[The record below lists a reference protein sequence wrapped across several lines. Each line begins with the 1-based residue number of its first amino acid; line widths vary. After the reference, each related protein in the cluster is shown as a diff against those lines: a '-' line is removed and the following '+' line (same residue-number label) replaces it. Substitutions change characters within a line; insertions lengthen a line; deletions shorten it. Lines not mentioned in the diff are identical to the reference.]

1 MSASAAEASPRQRT
15 HKSGSGA
22 RAGTLS
28 LAPSCFLAALG
39 GLMTAGA
46 FPPADVLVC
55 AVAGPA
61 LLVVAVRGQKSGRG
75 GIIAGIFGVVF
86 QAALLQW
93 LALSIGPVA
102 WLALSFVQAL
112 WFVALGILLPVLAR
126 LPGWPLWFAVAW
138 SATEAVRGSW
148 PFGGVPWGR
157 LGFTIV
163 DSPLEPLLPY
173 FGVSVTGWLFALA
186 AALVAELARPMAW
199 SRKASLEGLVAWAA
213 AALVTVVVPYET
225 TEIGRMTTAVV
236 QGGVPGDGRQ
246 LVAHHREVTQNHVEA
261 TRDLAARAR
270 RGEVSQP
277 RLVIWP
283 ENSTAVDPLRDPI
296 AREAVDT
303 AARAAGAPILVGGVV
318 DGPSGALNQGI
329 EWGPTGPGRAR
340 YTKQHLVPFGEYIP
354 FRETLGG
361 LSPRLAEVRRDMVPG
376 PSADPLRIAGVP
388 IADAIC
394 FDIAYDDVISEQVER
409 GAHLVVVQTSNAS
422 FAGTTQLEQQLAMTR
437 ARALETGRA
446 VAVASTTGITALVG
460 PRGEV
465 VARLPLGVTDY
476 LIADMPLSDTL
487 TPAVRWGRNAGP
499 VSAFLAAG
507 GLVVGMLRGQAQRRG
522 GASGGSPGWRR
533 AAIPHSTA
541 P

>member
-1 MSASAAEASPRQRT
+1 MSASAAEAAPRQRT
-15 HKSGSGA
+15 HKAGSGA
-22 RAGTLS
+22 QVGALS
-28 LAPSCFLAALG
+28 LAPSCLLAALG
-39 GLMTAGA
+39 GLLTAGA
-46 FPPADVLVC
+46 FPPAEVLVC

-61 LLVVAVRGQKSGRG
+61 LLVVAVRGQTPGRG
-75 GIIAGIFGVVF
+75 AIIAGIFGVVF

-93 LALSIGPVA
+93 LGQSIGPVA
-102 WLALSFVQAL
+102 WLALSLVQGL
-112 WFVALGILLPVLAR
+112 WFAALGALLPVLAR

-138 SATEAVRGSW
+138 SATEAGRGAW
-148 PFGGVPWGR
+148 PFGGMPWGR
-157 LGFTIV
+157 LGFTVV
-163 DSPLEPLLPY
+163 DSPLESLLPY
-173 FGVSVTGWLFALA
+173 FGVSAIGWLFALA

-199 SRKASLEGLVAWAA
+199 SRKASLVGLVAWVA
-213 AALVTVVVPYET
+213 AALATVVVPHEP
-225 TEIGRMTTAVV
+225 TELGRMTTAVV

-261 TRDLAARAR
+261 TLDLAARVR
-270 RGEVSQP
+270 RGEINQP

-296 AREAVDT
+296 AREAVET
-303 AARAAGAPILVGGVV
+303 AAKAARAPILVGGVV
-318 DGPSGALNQGI
+318 DGPSGTEALNQGI
-329 EWGPTGPGRAR
+329 AWGTTGPGRAR

-361 LSPRLAEVRRDMVPG
+361 LSPRLAAVPRDMVPG
-376 PSADPLRIAGVP
+376 PSADPLRIVGVP

-394 FDIAYDDVISEQVER
+394 FDVAYDDVISEQVER
-409 GAHLVVVQTSNAS
+409 GARLVVVQTSNAS
-422 FAGTTQLEQQLAMTR
+422 FAGTTQLDQQFAVTR

-487 TPAVRWGRNAGP
+487 TPAVRWGR
-499 VSAFLAAG
+499 SAAPASVLLAAG
-507 GLVVGMLRGQAQRRG
+507 GFVLGALRARRTRG
-522 GASGGSPGWRR
+522 VASKRQGHGRTAARR
-533 AAIPHSTA
+533 RL
-541 P
+541 